1 MRWHF
6 PIRAFAAGLL
16 AAAHLCAQQPSIPNA
31 PETPTLH
38 VYVNLMQIPVLLL
51 DSRHRPLPVI
61 PQSRFQVEIEG
72 MAPFSPAR
80 VRLEDDDPISLA
92 ILLDNS
98 DSDEHLWERLG
109 EASRELATMLRP
121 HDRVEVYGMDGCKLR
136 RFLAESG
143 FDAALLH
150 NALDAAAA
158 IKPYET
164 VRKRVGPCTSPV
176 PFWEAAFYIAST
188 LDHRSGR
195 RILLAL
201 ASGHQTGSPDTIAR
215 LHKLM
220 NADSITMFGI
230 EHGDSDAGSYL
241 LPPGGRSMRS
251 AIEAMGESN
260 DDATRLTLQAQSES
274 SGGMLLAA
282 SLHSLPK
289 TLAKTIELAR
299 KRYILEFPRPD
310 KLSAGQ
316 HVITVSVGKTHDF
329 IRPAGI
335 SVPTATAAELA
346 SDPTVEHGIAV
357 ASPAEPPAA
366 NPPQPAAPQAVST
379 PAPTQSATPASA
391 PKPERSLL
399 DVTDEARPVAPP
411 QQ

>member
-51 DSRHRPLPVI
+51 DSSHRPLPVV

-72 MAPFSPAR
+72 MAPFAPAR
-80 VRLEDDDPISLA
+80 VRLENDDPISLA

-98 DSDEHLWERLG
+98 DPDEYLWERLG
-109 EASRELATMLRP
+109 EASREFATTLRP

-136 RFLAESG
+136 RFLPESR

-164 VRKRVGPCTSPV
+164 MRKRVGPCASPI
-176 PFWEAAFYIAST
+176 PFWDAALYVASA
-188 LDHRSGR
+188 LDQRTGR

-201 ASGHQTGSPDTIAR
+201 ANGHQGGTPGTLSR

-220 NADSITMFGI
+220 NADSITMFAI
-230 EHGDSDAGSYL
+230 QHGEADSGSYL
-241 LPPGGRSMRS
+241 LPAGGRSMRS
-251 AIEAMGESN
+251 ALQAFGGNN
-260 DDATRLTLQAQSES
+260 DLVNALTLQSQSEL
-274 SGGMLLAA
+274 SGGMVLAA
-282 SLHSLPK
+282 SLHNLPK
-289 TLAKTIELAR
+289 TLAKVIDLAR
-299 KRYILEFPRPD
+299 GRYILEFPRPD
-310 KLSAGQ
+310 KLAAGQ
-316 HVITVSVGKTHDF
+316 HVITVSIGKMHDF

-335 SVPTATAAELA
+335 SVPTPTAAELA
-346 SDPTVEHGIAV
+346 SDPTVEHGTAV
-357 ASPAEPPAA
+357 ASPAEAPVAD
-366 NPPQPAAPQAVST
+366 PPQPAAPQAVPT
-379 PAPTQSATPASA
+379 PAPTQSATPVSA

-399 DVTDEARPVAPP
+399 DVTDEAHPVAPP